1 MRRLNLVLLVFWA
14 GCQEPSTVKQKSE
27 PVAAQ
32 LSEEEVVVGS
42 AEELKTVS
50 PKNITWKKDGAKNES
65 SYVLMA
71 DDRCPDGVWAT
82 AALETLRI
90 GSTEF
95 LKAIESKDVEA
106 AKRDFSQIE
115 KKLVLLAMK
124 PTRKRKNN
132 TFVA

>member
-1 MRRLNLVLLVFWA
+1 
-14 GCQEPSTVKQKSE
+14 
-27 PVAAQ
+27 
-32 LSEEEVVVGS
+32 
-42 AEELKTVS
+42 
-50 PKNITWKKDGAKNES
+50 
-65 SYVLMA
+65 MA